1 MRRWLATSLLVIS
14 VVVGTIWLL
23 QRDTPWRAAD
33 VAAADPSP
41 IPPEAR
47 RAAFDRWLAA
57 DPARGREFAAFEH
70 FLETHDVA
78 GLVPAW
84 TLLRANA
91 TRSGRCRSDAFVIPP
106 RRLWSHILPALRL
119 TRERIIPAIGR
130 VEVYSAYRDP
140 ALNACSR
147 GAGRSRHMSFHALD
161 LVPLDQPDARTS
173 FTRLC
178 AAWRAAGAGSRW
190 GFGGYLDLDRP
201 KENRIGRFHVDG
213 TGWRTWGFSYTRA
226 SSICNRL

>member
-1 MRRWLATSLLVIS
+1 MRRWLLAVL
-14 VVVGTIWLL
+14 
-23 QRDTPWRAAD
+23 
-33 VAAADPSP
+33 AAAIIAATAWIVSSADMPNSPAVLAGARSP
-41 IPPEAR
+41 IPLEAR
-47 RAAFDRWLAA
+47 RAAFDRWRAE
-57 DPARGREFAAFEH
+57 DPARRREFDAFERY
-70 FLETHDVA
+70 LAASDVA
-78 GLVPAW
+78 DVVPAW

-91 TRSGRCRSDAFVIPP
+91 TKSARCRAEAFVIPP
-106 RRLWSHILPALRL
+106 RRLWPNILPALRL

-130 VEVYSAYRDP
+130 VEVYSAFRDP
-140 ALNACSR
+140 ALNSCSR

-161 LVPLDQPDARTS
+161 LVPLDQPDARRS

-213 TGWRTWGFSYTRA
+213 TGWRTWGFSYSRA